1 MEGRVAFNPPPAGC
15 GELVGIDPDTATEI
29 GELLLGRRPGR
40 RSEDEIT
47 VYKSMGHAVEDA
59 AAASIVY
66 QAAVEHG
73 VGRIMRF

>member
-1 MEGRVAFNPPPAGC
+1 MQGRVAFHPPPAGC
-15 GELVGIDPDTATEI
+15 GQLAGIDPDTPTEI

-59 AAASIVY
+59 AAASIVHR
-66 QAAVEHG
+66 AAVEQG
-73 VGRIMRF
+73 VGRNLRL